1 MGSKR
6 TCRPYVFFIP
16 CRLFKD
22 KKVKSANL
30 KSVCLL
36 VLGSFIGLSYLV
48 SSADA
53 GDRVKEQ
60 KTATPAEAE
69 QKPVV
74 LFKRT
79 RTVTETPAAV
89 ETQPACSNGS
99 CSPVRSLV
107 REARQ
112 RATAPTQRLTKTVT
126 ERRSRRG
133 GGLFSRLLQRRSLG
147 CGG

>member
-1 MGSKR
+1 MGEEKP
-6 TCRPYVFFIP
+6 CRPYVFFNP

-22 KKVKSANL
+22 KKVKFVSL

-36 VLGSFIGLSYLV
+36 VLSVFIGASYFV

-53 GDRVKEQ
+53 GNRATEQ
-60 KTATPAEAE
+60 KAATTE
-69 QKPVV
+69 QQAQEPVV

-79 RTVTETPAAV
+79 RTVTETPAVV
-89 ETQPACSNGS
+89 EASPVCQNGS
-99 CSPVRSLV
+99 CSPVQRI
-107 REARQ
+107 RQ
-112 RATAPTQRLTKTVT
+112 ATQRTTRTVT

-133 GGLFSRLLQRRSLG
+133 GGLLSRLFQRRSLG